1 MKVKSA
7 HGVPEGN
14 QMVSKPFTASDKNLS
29 ILNEIRK
36 CIDLN
41 LVAIRNLLDA
51 MDLYRHQTKFENL
64 HVKMLLH
71 FDKTVNLHFKTMTE
85 IIDSIDG
92 ECSEFEI
99 LMKDKRIENSFEL
112 LHMNAITESHR
123 AALNLIHR
131 LVEMMH
137 SHIKSVTTTTTESN

>member
-1 MKVKSA
+1 
-7 HGVPEGN
+7 
-14 QMVSKPFTASDKNLS
+14 MVANPFTASNKNVS
-29 ILNEIRK
+29 IRNELRK

-51 MDLYRHQTKFENL
+51 MDLYRHRTKFENL
-64 HVKMLLH
+64 HLEMLVH

-92 ECSEFEI
+92 ECTEFESI
-99 LMKDKRIENSFEL
+99 MKDKQIENSFEL

-137 SHIKSVTTTTTESN
+137 THIRFVMTANTESN